1 MAELDGDPGPEVM
14 IATEVDAAGEPI
26 VVLSGE
32 IDMTNASSLRATVA
46 SITATPPSR
55 LTFDLT
61 GVRFIDSAGLAVLV
75 SAAATTTVNVRNP
88 SAIVRSVIEATG
100 LSTVLHMAAE
110 S

>member
-1 MAELDGDPGPEVM
+1 MAELDDELGGEVR

-32 IDMTNASSLRATVA
+32 IDMTNAGSLSAAVA

-61 GVRFIDSAGLAVLV
+61 GLRFIDSAGLAVLV
-75 SAAATTTVNVRNP
+75 AAAATTTVTVRNP
-88 SAIVRSVIEATG
+88 SEIVRSVIEATG

>member
-1 MAELDGDPGPEVM
+1 MAELDDELGGEVM

-26 VVLSGE
+26 MVLSGE
-32 IDMTNASSLRATVA
+32 IDMTNAGALSAAVA

-61 GVRFIDSAGLAVLV
+61 GLRFIDSAGLAVLV
-75 SAAATTTVNVRNP
+75 SAAATTTVTVRNP
-88 SAIVRSVIEATG
+88 SEIVRSVIEATG

>member
-1 MAELDGDPGPEVM
+1 MAELDDELGGEVR
-14 IATEVDAAGEPI
+14 IVTEVDATGEPI
-26 VVLSGE
+26 MVLSGE
-32 IDMTNASSLRATVA
+32 IDMTNAGALSAAVA

-61 GVRFIDSAGLAVLV
+61 GLRFIDSAGLAVLV
-75 SAAATTTVNVRNP
+75 SAAATTTVTVRNP
-88 SAIVRSVIEATG
+88 SEIVRSVIEATG